1 MMKVPGPGNG
11 GLDYLATG
19 DELSV
24 SALFTILWDALA
36 DLLGTAAT
44 AALLKRAAR
53 RAAVRSPE
61 LDELVIQRQ
70 GLAYGYTCP
79 AGWSATSAEAPPA
92 LRDLIDELRPLL
104 IEITGQLVLQHLEQ
118 VLELRERGLLEPQ
131 EERK

>member
-61 LDELVIQRQ
+61 LDEVVIQRQ
-70 GLAYGYTCP
+70 GLAYRYTCP
-79 AGWSATSAEAPPA
+79 ARWAATSAGAPTA
-92 LRDLIDELRPLL
+92 RRAVNAELR
-104 IEITGQLVLQHLEQ
+104 
-118 VLELRERGLLEPQ
+118 
-131 EERK
+131 